1 MTDAKKVK
9 ILSGEIVSSSCDKTV
24 TVLVSSIKSH
34 KLYKKNYTISKKIK
48 AHDEKNEYK
57 VGDIVE
63 ISVTRPISKSKSY
76 IVVKKVK

>member
-1 MTDAKKVK
+1 MADTKKVK
-9 ILSGEIVSSSCDKTV
+9 ILTGEVVSTICDKTI

-34 KLYKKNYTISKKIK
+34 KLYKKNYTVSKKIK

-63 ISVTRPISKSKSY
+63 ISPVRPISKDKSF
-76 IVVKKVK
+76 IVVKKVN